1 MLRNVEPKFGRKKR
15 NRSGELGGKFSGKE
29 EDLGIELQEQ
39 ESDHREKEWNGMDGI
54 GNRRKM
60 GCLPL
65 DSSEFSPILAL
76 FIPLAL
82 SAWGQ

>member
-1 MLRNVEPKFGRKKR
+1 M
-15 NRSGELGGKFSGKE
+15 GGKFSGKE

-39 ESDHREKEWNGMDGI
+39 ESEHREKEWNGMDGI

-60 GCLPL
+60 DCLPL

-76 FIPLAL
+76 FIPLAVKCNKRR
-82 SAWGQ
+82 SQHR